1 MTTMERIDKLSSER
15 SRLYRNTHTSRRTA
29 PKLKQRI
36 AKITG
41 ELDQLWDLRRSERI
55 GRPDGID
62 LLVDRSYKQTYGDGY
77 RDAVAP
83 AAVEEAQDAMKLV
96 A

>member
-15 SRLYRNTHTSRRTA
+15 SRLYRSTHTSRRDA

-41 ELDQLWDLRRSERI
+41 ELDQLWELRRRERI
-55 GRPDGID
+55 GRLDGID
-62 LLVDRSYKQTYGDGY
+62 LIVDQAYTHTYGKGY

-83 AAVEEAQDAMKLV
+83 AAVEEEQDAMELV